1 MHSLAPGRLARFD
14 RVWVGQLVLVC
25 MIVLSAAPAGA
36 VEPVGPRTIDQL
48 ATALRSDPI
57 VVEPAFGTGD
67 AAGVH
72 AVLTDLAAAVD
83 VPVYVVMASIPAELR
98 TAEDPAQQAATLLST
113 TLGEGLYYV
122 QLTEGIGWV
131 GGFGA
136 ARTLDVTP
144 GHRAHTRARE
154 IGPLEYNQPTTALE
168 AELVLRAAADPGK
181 EISDAQLREW
191 IDTPRAFVP
200 TEARDRVDQV
210 ARRWV
215 FAIASALAVL
225 IAGLTVV
232 LVGGKYPL
240 GPRRARRASDEK
252 RRAVHVLDGTVLR
265 RVQRRY
271 DLLRAEDLGSPHSTA
286 AAEALAAADLVAETG
301 DELDTVG
308 AWVLAQQADRELDRI
323 RRTNQ
328 VAYRPCIV
336 NPLHGEASA
345 TVPLSGSSIDAPACI
360 RCSRERGHFLTT
372 PTWRGERSYL
382 ATSTVWARTG
392 FGALV
397 DDLAR
402 QVIADR
408 TS

>member
-1 MHSLAPGRLARFD
+1 MRGRLM
-14 RVWVGQLVLVC
+14 VGLLACLTLLVP
-25 MIVLSAAPAGA
+25 AAAGA
-36 VEPVGPRTIDQL
+36 AEAVGPRTIDQL

-57 VVEPAFGTGD
+57 LVEPAFGTGD

-72 AVLTDLAAAVD
+72 AVLTRLAADVD

-98 TAEDPAQQAATLLST
+98 TVEDPAQQAATLLST

-122 QLTEGIGWV
+122 QLTEGISWV

-144 GHRAHTRARE
+144 GHRAHTRARD
-154 IGPLEYNQPTTALE
+154 IGPLEYNQPTSALE
-168 AELVLRAAADPGK
+168 AELILRSAADPGQ
-181 EISDAQLREW
+181 EISDDRLRAW

-225 IAGLTVV
+225 AAGLTLVF
-232 LVGGKYPL
+232 VGGKYPL
-240 GPRRARRASDEK
+240 GLRRTRKASDEEPQ
-252 RRAVHVLDGTVLR
+252 HVPTVDSTVLP

-271 DLLRAEDLGSPHSTA
+271 DLLRPEDLGSPHTTA
-286 AAEALAAADLVAETG
+286 AALALEAADLVADTG
-301 DELDTVG
+301 DTLDAVG

-323 RRTNQ
+323 RRTTQ
-328 VAYRPCIV
+328 MAYQPCVV

-360 RCSRERGHFLTT
+360 SCSRERGNFLTAR
-372 PTWRGERSYL
+372 TWRGERPYL
-382 ATSTVWARTG
+382 DTSTVWARTG

-408 TS
+408 RNR